1 MSSRSWFGFASK
13 VADEGKASQQASPN
27 LSGSSLPSES
37 EIEESSPSGSQ
48 EDRALRL
55 IGQLTIKSEQ
65 GKLRWTT
72 GFEDGQFVT
81 SLPNGGLAFVI
92 QVKEGVRSFTVLD
105 ESQEMILNEA
115 VQGRYT
121 AGVVGSTPGS
131 PTLQTFD
138 ANGLLRFTYIG
149 EQRDVLFEAIGS
161 LQELAR
167 AQALR
172 VNDKLTKAERL
183 LAAI

>member
-1 MSSRSWFGFASK
+1 MSSRSWFGFVSK
-13 VADEGKASQQASPN
+13 VAGEGKAPQQASPN
-27 LSGSSLPSES
+27 LSDGSLRSES
-37 EIEESSPSGSQ
+37 EIEDSSPLGSQ

-55 IGQLTIKSEQ
+55 IGQLTIKSKQ

-81 SLPNGGLAFVI
+81 SLADGGLAFVV
-92 QVKEGVRSFTVLD
+92 QVKDGICSFKVLD
-105 ESQEMILNEA
+105 ESQEVILNEA

-131 PTLQTFD
+131 PTLQTFN
-138 ANGLLRFTYIG
+138 ANGILRFTYIG
-149 EQRDVLFEAIGS
+149 EQRDVLFETIGS